1 LNLFNVTV
9 QSRDILLNITGASV
23 ARCCMA
29 PDRHLPA
36 RVNQHVV
43 IIRTDPLKAD
53 PFLVHAAINSDD
65 RKRQLLSYAQK
76 GSTREA
82 LTKDMIMNFDIMLPS
97 DALMLQFGDFAK
109 TCFLQRENLALQN
122 QKLRAARDL
131 LLPKLMSGELAV

>member
-1 LNLFNVTV
+1 
-9 QSRDILLNITGASV
+9 
-23 ARCCMA
+23 MA